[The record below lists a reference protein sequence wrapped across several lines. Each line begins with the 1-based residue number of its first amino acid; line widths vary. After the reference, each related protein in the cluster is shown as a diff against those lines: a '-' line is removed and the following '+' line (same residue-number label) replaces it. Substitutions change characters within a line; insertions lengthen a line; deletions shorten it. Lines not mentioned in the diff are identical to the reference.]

1 MTYQVMIMEDI
12 RSRVLDALS
21 SAEDAGYITR
31 FMSVADLQALS
42 YEILQFA
49 FDDDEIDE
57 LDDTDYLGVFY
68 DWVA

>member
-1 MTYQVMIMEDI
+1 MIMEDI
-12 RSRVLDALS
+12 RNRVFNALN

-31 FMSVADLQALS
+31 SMSVADLQTLS

>member
-1 MTYQVMIMEDI
+1 MEDI
-12 RSRVLDALS
+12 RNRVLDALN

-31 FMSVADLQALS
+31 LMSVSELEVLS

-57 LDDTDYLGVFY
+57 LDDTDYLGIFY